1 MNLMVQSK
9 RNKGEGGVLLPE
21 LQKTPVMNNMKNID
35 LSGECQYMTRSYVR
49 TNKLLKF
56 LGILLNVKYDLDY
69 LFQIINII
77 IINNLIKE
85 TIINASSPVTLWI
98 RLTMVFLFIFDLMI

>member
-1 MNLMVQSK
+1 MHVMLHAMT
-9 RNKGEGGVLLPE
+9 GV
-21 LQKTPVMNNMKNID
+21 
-35 LSGECQYMTRSYVR
+35 CQYMTRSYVR

-77 IINNLIKE
+77 IINNLMKE